1 MVDINSLNTV
11 QKEAVLNT
19 EGPIMILAGAGSGK
33 TRTLTTRI
41 SYLIEEKHI
50 SPYKVLA
57 LTFSNKAAKEMRH
70 RVAQMVSDDIGALQI
85 TTFHAFCARVLRS
98 ESQYL
103 GLSQNFTIYDQS
115 ESRAVIK
122 TLLQRRG
129 ISTKEIS
136 PYEILYFI
144 EEVKNH
150 GFYSTKEGFEDEYSA
165 DEYYPFFMEYEQELH
180 KANSVDF
187 GGLISGV
194 IELFE
199 KFPEV
204 KERYQKRFDYV
215 LVDEYQDTN
224 RAQYILMQLL
234 SDKKGNLCVVGDEDQ
249 SIYSWRG
256 ADIRNILDFEK
267 DYPDAKLFKLEQNY
281 RSSKNIIEAATFVIQ
296 RNTERKG
303 KTMWTDNPEGESIE
317 IVECQ
322 DDKKE
327 GDFVATEISKIHKK
341 GVTYND
347 VAVFYRTNSQ
357 SRLLEDNLR
366 KRRIPYR
373 VIGGVKFYDRKEIK
387 DLLAYLRIVVNERD
401 NLALSRIINVPARGI
416 GATSLRKIEQEALKT
431 DSSLWESVENISN
444 FAENYTHLR
453 LSAKIK
459 SSLSQLS
466 HIINEVKLLDK
477 EKIKPS
483 ILFEKILHET
493 GYFEM
498 LKASK
503 DYESMARIENLE
515 ELGNALKQFEEGNPK
530 ATLSSFLETITLDSN
545 VDNDENASNEGEVSL
560 MTVHG
565 SKGLEFP
572 YVFVTGV
579 EENMFPSYRSLEEGS
594 NAEEEERRLFYVAMT
609 RAMERLY
616 LVFAQGRMLF
626 GQVKYNGPSRFL
638 HEIPQ
643 KLYNWKK
650 LTSGGFQWGSADPD
664 ADDEE
669 DDYSQETFYDEGE
682 VTYQVNTS
690 SDFVVSSK
698 FPKGSNIIHSL
709 YGNGLVL
716 ESEGNGSDEKVV
728 IKFSDGTRKKFMV
741 KFAPLV
747 LAN

>member
-1 MVDINSLNTV
+1 MINVESLNTV
-11 QKEAVLNT
+11 QREAVLNT
-19 EGPIMILAGAGSGK
+19 EGPVMILAGAGSGK

-41 SYLIEEKHI
+41 SYLIEEKYI
-50 SPYKVLA
+50 SPFKVLA
-57 LTFSNKAAKEMRH
+57 LTFSNKAAKEMRY
-70 RVAQMVSDDIGALQI
+70 RVSQMVSDDIGALQI

-98 ESQYL
+98 EYKYL
-103 GLSQNFTIYDQS
+103 GLSSNFTIYDQS

-122 TLLQRRG
+122 TLLQRKG

-136 PYEILYFI
+136 PYEISYFI
-144 EEVKNH
+144 EEVKNN
-150 GFYSTKEGFEDEYSA
+150 GFYKTKEGLEEEYAA
-165 DEYYPFFMEYEQELH
+165 DEYYPFFVEYEQELH

-194 IELFE
+194 IELFD
-199 KFPEV
+199 KYPEV
-204 KERYQKRFDYV
+204 KERYQKRFEYV
-215 LVDEYQDTN
+215 LIDEYQDTN
-224 RAQYILMQLL
+224 RAQYILMRLL
-234 SDKKGNLCVVGDEDQ
+234 SSRKGNLCVVGDEDQ

-256 ADIRNILDFEK
+256 ADIRNILDFET

-281 RSSKNIIEAATFVIQ
+281 RSSKNIIEAASYVIQ

-303 KTMWTDNPEGESIE
+303 KKMWTDNPEGESIE

-327 GDFVATEISKIHKK
+327 GDYVASEITKIKKK
-341 GVTYND
+341 GVSYND
-347 VAVFYRTNSQ
+347 IAIFYRTNSQ

-366 KRRIPYR
+366 KQRVPYR

-387 DLLAYLRIVVNERD
+387 DLLAYLRIIVNEKD
-401 NLALSRIINVPARGI
+401 NLALSRIINIPARGI

-431 DSSLWESVENISN
+431 DSSLWEAVENISELS
-444 FAENYTHLR
+444 ENYAHLR

-459 SSLSQLS
+459 SSLGQLS
-466 HIINEVKLLDK
+466 HIINEVKVLDK

-515 ELGNALKQFEEGNPK
+515 ELGNAISQFEEGNSK
-530 ATLSSFLETITLDSN
+530 ATLSGFLETITLDSN
-545 VDNDENASNEGEVSL
+545 VDNEENGSSEGEVSL

-626 GQVKYNGPSRFL
+626 GQVKFNGPSRFI
-638 HEIPQ
+638 HEIPP

-650 LTSGGFQWGSADPD
+650 LSSGGFQWGSATQDQ
-664 ADDEE
+664 DEE
-669 DDYSQETFYDEGE
+669 EDFSQETFFDEDE
-682 VTYQVNTS
+682 VIYQVNLNA
-690 SDFVVSSK
+690 DFEARSK
-698 FPKGSNIIHSL
+698 YPKGSKIIHSL
-709 YGNGLVL
+709 YGDGLVI
-716 ESEGNGSDEKVV
+716 ETEGVGNEEKVV

-747 LAN
+747 MAN